1 MEESGGGL
9 DLVEVEGVVAGHG
22 AVEPGLEEG
31 GPPVPELVG
40 ASLVVLANSSNP
52 RVNLL
57 ATVHEL
63 NCRLPAS
70 NNLFM
75 FMMNM
80 IFVLF
85 NFFAEPE
92 EEVDMLLV
100 LKGADKIWCWGKGYK
115 SSD

>member
-1 MEESGGGL
+1 MSWQFRGPAIKKTCFLSRSPVVAWIVEESGGGL

-63 NCRLPAS
+63 NCRLPA
-70 NNLFM
+70 
-75 FMMNM
+75 
-80 IFVLF
+80 
-85 NFFAEPE
+85 
-92 EEVDMLLV
+92 
-100 LKGADKIWCWGKGYK
+100 
-115 SSD
+115 

>member
-40 ASLVVLANSSNP
+40 ASLVVLANPSNP

-70 NNLFM
+70 NHLLRMFIVYEHLLFL
-75 FMMNM
+75 
-80 IFVLF
+80 VSF
-85 NFFAEPE
+85 N
-92 EEVDMLLV
+92 
-100 LKGADKIWCWGKGYK
+100 K
-115 SSD
+115 STLP